1 MQNSRKNKH
10 ANDNTPVFESPDG
23 ILIRINRGGNKM
35 QFVRDLCRNEK
46 ITHVQFRMLVPLVDA
61 SNEGAHENP
70 SLWGKSWMNVET
82 LAKESGCSVR
92 AVKDNMPLLEAAGI
106 VKVKRDLTDDG
117 RPKGGRSN
125 VNEYWLPGWNRFG
138 AVDEDQTK
146 GAHGG
151 PFSKEQTVHPAAENG
166 ARGSKNGAR
175 GSENRA
181 HHAPDS
187 TYSPHSETPPKDP
200 TQAVPASGKRG
211 PAAGS
216 VDDDRPQS
224 KPANDHVEIEPWP
237 EDIEAMVDKFQSYYP
252 KGGDRSKIA
261 DALEEIRREG
271 NTEFRD
277 ILRGASNY
285 KRESAGTDPQW
296 ITFPE
301 NFLRKRGWKGY
312 QQDHRQRPKPS
323 MAI

>member
-1 MQNSRKNKH
+1 MHKSRKNKH
-10 ANDNTPVFESPDG
+10 ANDNTAGFKSPDG
-23 ILIRINRGGNKM
+23 TLIRINRGGNKM

-46 ITHVQFRMLVPLVDA
+46 ITPIQFRILVPLVDT
-61 SNEGAHENP
+61 SNEGTDDD
-70 SLWGKSWMNVET
+70 SSRWGKSWLSLEN
-82 LAKESGCSVR
+82 LAKESGCSKR
-92 AVKDNMPLLEAAGI
+92 AVEKNLPKLEAAGI
-106 VKVKRDLTDDG
+106 VKVWRDLNDEG
-117 RPKGGRSN
+117 RATGGKSN
-125 VNEYWLPGWNRFG
+125 VNEYWLYGWNKFG
-138 AVDEDQTK
+138 AVLDEDNSEQRSPFENQNSERGTEK
-146 GAHGG
+146 QRTADRETANAG
-151 PFSKEQTVHPAAENG
+151 PEN
-166 ARGSKNGAR
+166 
-175 GSENRA
+175 SERRS
-181 HHAPDS
+181 PDS
-187 TYSPHSETPPKDP
+187 TYSPHSETQPKDP
-200 TQAVPASGKRG
+200 TQAEPASGKRG

-216 VDDDRPQS
+216 VDDDRPRS
-224 KPANDHVEIEPWP
+224 KPANDNVEIEPWP

-312 QQDHRQRPKPS
+312 QQDHRQRPQPS